1 MEIRKL
7 TQAYYKQYH
16 DFLMGKKESLIYYS
30 LEYRNLLVNL
40 LQCDSDYLIVVE
52 KGNILGILPLM
63 IKNGKYG
70 KIINSLPFFGSN
82 GGILAADKEAYR
94 LLLKEYNKIV
104 NNKDAAAAT
113 LISNPLIDQDYSQIS
128 CDLTDK
134 RIGQWT
140 LIPNK
145 EDPEESLMNSFHYKT
160 RNMIRKGQKS
170 GIIVQKD
177 NGCMEFIK
185 NTHIENMKAIGGK
198 SKSNLFF
205 SLVGSHFQCEIDYN
219 IYTASKDGQLIAG
232 LLAFYFNQKV
242 EYFTPVVKKEFRTFQ
257 PLSLIIYHAMI
268 DAAQK
273 GFTWW
278 NWGGTWLT
286 QEGVYRFKK
295 RWGAIDKEYTYYTKI
310 NNREIFN
317 NRKEDL
323 LYHYDNF
330 YVIDFKKL
338 HSCKD

>member
-1 MEIRKL
+1 MEIEKL

-30 LEYRNLLVNL
+30 LKYRDLLVNL
-40 LQCDSDYLIVVE
+40 LQCNSDYLIAVE
-52 KGNILGILPLM
+52 KGHIFGILPLM
-63 IKNGKYG
+63 IKNGTYG
-70 KIINSLPFFGSN
+70 KIINSLPFYGSN
-82 GGILAADKEAYR
+82 GGILAANKEAYQ

-104 NNKDAAAAT
+104 NSKDVAAAT
-113 LISNPLIDQDYSQIS
+113 LISNPLINQDYSQIS
-128 CDLTDK
+128 HDLIDQ

-140 LIPNK
+140 PFLNK
-145 EDPEESLMNSFHYKT
+145 EDPEDSLMKRFHYKT
-160 RNMIRKGQKS
+160 RNMIRKAQKS

-177 NGCMEFIK
+177 NAQMEFIK
-185 NTHIENMKAIGGK
+185 KTHIENMKAIGGK
-198 SKSNLFF
+198 FKSDLFF
-205 SLVGSHFQCEIDYN
+205 SLVGSHFLCETDYN

-232 LLAFYFNQKV
+232 LLVFYFNQKV

-268 DAAQK
+268 EAAQK

-310 NNREIFN
+310 NNHDIFN
-317 NRKEDL
+317 KRKEEL
-323 LYHYDNF
+323 LHHYDHF

-338 HSCKD
+338 HT